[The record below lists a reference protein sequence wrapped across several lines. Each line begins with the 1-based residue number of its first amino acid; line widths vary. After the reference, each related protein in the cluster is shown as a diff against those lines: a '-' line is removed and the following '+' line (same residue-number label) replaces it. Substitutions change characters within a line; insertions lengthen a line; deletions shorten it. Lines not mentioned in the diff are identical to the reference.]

1 MIGETG
7 RIAEFAKEKDIPQE
21 IVEMLVKSSNIQKY
35 IESCRMIECDEA
47 TEVEYGFQTNG
58 HEGYYIMSFK
68 ERFLYEKL
76 YYFTGKQRG
85 VLYEIDYTNEIRK

>member
-1 MIGETG
+1 MLGETG

-47 TEVEYGFQTNG
+47 TEVEYGFRLVG
-58 HEGYYIMSFK
+58 M
-68 ERFLYEKL
+68 R
-76 YYFTGKQRG
+76 
-85 VLYEIDYTNEIRK
+85 VLYHVF